1 MAKYTASPWGVLKG
15 KLGGSVGGA
24 WKGIA
29 WARAHVMP
37 KQPGTIT
44 RRRQSKD
51 GAVRGII
58 FKTQQM
64 NVRRPIF
71 GMLGFIAKDTL
82 TTLIH
87 PVWQWLCD
95 QQGLPMTGIN
105 KFMRE
110 NNRRLYDST
119 WTGGGPG
126 VMFSGSNLPDYTKLI
141 VSEGP
146 LEATASVSTAV
157 YSGATGIAT
166 ITWPTAT
173 YGNGAAA
180 DNAWLCVY
188 RKPNATEIGDYK
200 PNGRLFVAHT
210 GQARSVGS
218 ASISIP
224 TGLGAPELIGFVF
237 FNDTAANYSPSVSLQ
252 MT

>member
-1 MAKYTASPWGVLKG
+1 MAKYTASPWGNLRG

-29 WARAHVMP
+29 YARALIMP

-44 RRRQSKD
+44 KRRQSCD
-51 GAVRGII
+51 NCIRGVI
-58 FKTQQM
+58 FKPSQM
-64 NVRRPIF
+64 NLRRPIF
-71 GMLGFIAKDTL
+71 GMLGYVAKDTL

-105 KFMRE
+105 KFMKE
-110 NNRRLYDST
+110 NNRRLYDSA
-119 WTGGGPG
+119 WSGGGPT
-126 VMFSGSNLPDYTKLI
+126 VMFSGSNLPDYTKMI
-141 VSEGP
+141 VADGA
-146 LEATASVSTAV
+146 LEAANAVSTAV

-173 YGNGAAA
+173 YGNGDAA
-180 DNAWLCVY
+180 DNAWLAVY
-188 RKPNATEIGDYK
+188 RKPTATEIGDYK
-200 PNGRLFVAHT
+200 PNGKLFIANT
-210 GQARSVGS
+210 GSARSAGS

-224 TGLGAPELIGFVF
+224 TGLGAPDLVGFVF
-237 FNDTAANYSPSVSLQ
+237 FNDTCANYSPSVSLQ